1 MHRIYGDQGWWPL
14 VDVGYHKGKYGYP
27 RTKDEIF
34 EISLGVI
41 LTQNTTF
48 KNVEKSLKNL
58 HAIDAL
64 KYEIIQK
71 MPLEKLKEA
80 IKPSGYFNQKSGYI
94 LNFIEFFKECD
105 IPSRDELLAIKGIGQ
120 ESADS
125 ILLYGYNQPHF
136 VVDTYTKR
144 MFVEFGLL
152 SKDAKYSEIQKFL
165 VKEINK
171 EVKEKKE
178 LVKIYQEFHA
188 LIVEHAKKYYSKK
201 PYGVDCPI
209 ALELKSTQSNE
220 TSKID

>member
-1 MHRIYGDQGWWPL
+1 MYGSQGWWPL
-14 VDVGYHKGKYGYP
+14 VDVGYHKGEYGYP

-64 KYEIIQK
+64 KYETIQK

-94 LNFIEFFKECD
+94 LNFIEFFKKCD
-105 IPSRDELLAIKGIGQ
+105 TPPSRDELLAIKGIGQ

-125 ILLYGYNQPHF
+125 ILLYGYNQPYF

-152 SKDAKYSEIQKFL
+152 NKDVKYSEIQKFL
-165 VKEINK
+165 VKEISK

-188 LIVEHAKKYYSKK
+188 LIVKHAKEYYSKK

>member
-1 MHRIYGDQGWWPL
+1 
-14 VDVGYHKGKYGYP
+14 
-27 RTKDEIF
+27 
-34 EISLGVI
+34 
-41 LTQNTTF
+41 
-48 KNVEKSLKNL
+48 
-58 HAIDAL
+58 
-64 KYEIIQK
+64 

-94 LNFIEFFKECD
+94 LNFIEFFKGSNTT
-105 IPSRDELLAIKGIGQ
+105 PNRDELLAIKGIGQ

-125 ILLYGYNQPHF
+125 ILLYGYNQPYF

-152 SKDAKYSEIQKFL
+152 NKDVKYSEIQKFL
-165 VKEINK
+165 VKEISK

-188 LIVEHAKKYYSKK
+188 LIVKHAKEYYSKK

-209 ALELKSTQSNE
+209 ALELKSTQNNE